1 METFWW
7 HIYAFFVKVSQKHC
21 LNTKTYCFSLKNSH
35 PISDEEILIQSDSH
49 LYGESKMD
57 FNNLAKIH
65 EPNKQ
70 ERNRISAV
78 VTFRSRQTWEN
89 NTRHLIE
96 I

>member
-21 LNTKTYCFSLKNSH
+21 VSTKTYCFSLKNSH

-57 FNNLAKIH
+57 FNNLAKFM
-65 EPNKQ
+65 N
-70 ERNRISAV
+70 
-78 VTFRSRQTWEN
+78 QTSKKEIGLVPLLVLGQGKLEKT
-89 NTRHLIE
+89 TRDIW
-96 I
+96 